1 MANISSI
8 APMHE
13 FLKNEAEG
21 WISLR
26 PHKEDSNLVIAN
38 YTPAQ
43 TFRNKWDAVTLAS
56 RGLIFFKDTGEIAA
70 RPFNKFF
77 NAGQSGTEH
86 IDTTGPVEVTNK
98 EDGSMGI
105 SYMAPDMMYSIATRG
120 SMHSEQAEHATGV
133 FRTKYA
139 DIWKPDEDFSFI
151 FEIIYREGRIVLD
164 YGTMDDLILL
174 GAVNK
179 ETGVSVDRDVLETLG
194 YPGPIVKIYDF
205 PDYQSVFEA
214 EQEQNRE
221 GFVVR
226 FNESDERLKIK
237 FDEYLAIHRLMFNLS
252 PRRIWE
258 MLAKGIDVDE
268 WLTQLPDE
276 FTDEAK
282 EWRDTFVTEHDT
294 LLAEAV
300 TAFEAVKHHGED
312 RRSMAAELQ
321 SSGLSKAVISFAFGI
336 AANWEPERVSAAIWK
351 SIDPRKHPKKWGNY
365 VEREQD

>member
-1 MANISSI
+1 MANIASI
-8 APMHE
+8 APMSE

-26 PHKEDSNLVIAN
+26 PHRDDPNMVIAN
-38 YTPAQ
+38 YTPSQ
-43 TFRNKWDAVTLAS
+43 TFRNKWDEVTLAS
-56 RGLIFFKDTGEIAA
+56 RGLIFFKDTGAIAA

-77 NAGQSGTEH
+77 NAGQPGTEH

-105 SYMAPDMMYSIATRG
+105 SYLAPDNIYSIATRG
-120 SMHSEQAEHATGV
+120 SMHSEQAEHATEV
-133 FRTKYA
+133 FRSRYA
-139 DIWKPDEDFSFI
+139 DIWTPDSDHSFI
-151 FEIIYREGRIVLD
+151 FEIIYRAGRIVLD

-179 ETGVSVDRDVLETLG
+179 ETGISVDRSVLESFG
-194 YPGPIVKIYDF
+194 YPGPIVNIYDF

-214 EQEQNRE
+214 EQESNRE

-226 FNESDERLKIK
+226 FNDSDARLKIK

-252 PRRIWE
+252 PRRVWE
-258 MLAKGIDVDE
+258 MLATGIDVDE

-282 EWRDTFVTEHDT
+282 GWRDIFVAEHDQ
-294 LLAEAV
+294 LFKEAV
-300 TAFEAVKHHGED
+300 EAYNNVKHLEND
-312 RRSMAAELQ
+312 RRALATALGK
-321 SSGLSKAVISFAFGI
+321 SGLSKAVISFAFGV
-336 AANWEPERVSAAIWK
+336 ASGWEDERISASIWK
-351 SIDPRKHPKKWGNY
+351 SIDPRKHPKKWGNF
-365 VEREQD
+365 VE

>member
-1 MANISSI
+1 MANIASI
-8 APMHE
+8 APMDE
-13 FLKNEAEG
+13 FLRNEAEG

-26 PHKEDSNLVIAN
+26 PHRDDANLVIAN
-38 YTPAQ
+38 YTPSQ

-56 RGLIFFKDTGEIAA
+56 RGLIFFKDTGEIVA

-77 NAGQSGTEH
+77 NAGQPGTEH

-105 SYMAPDMMYSIATRG
+105 SYLAPDKVYSIATRG
-120 SMHSEQAEHATGV
+120 SMHSEQAEHATEV
-133 FRTKYA
+133 FRSRYV
-139 DIWKPDEDFSFI
+139 DIWTPDEEHSFI
-151 FEIIYREGRIVLD
+151 FEIIYRAGRIVLD

-179 ETGVSVDRDVLETLG
+179 KTGISVDRSVLESFG
-194 YPGPIVKIYDF
+194 YPGPVVKIYDF
-205 PDYQSVFEA
+205 PNYQSVFEA
-214 EQEQNRE
+214 EQEKNRE

-237 FDEYLAIHRLMFNLS
+237 FDEYLAIHRMMFNLS

-258 MLAKGIDVDE
+258 MLATGIDVDE

-282 EWRDTFVTEHDT
+282 GWRDIFVAEHDE
-294 LLAEAV
+294 LFAESV
-300 TAFEAVKHHGED
+300 RAFEAVKHHGED
-312 RRSMAAELQ
+312 RRALAADLGK
-321 SSGLSKAVISFAFGI
+321 SGHSKAVISFAFGI
-336 AANWEPERVSAAIWK
+336 AANWDKERVSAAIWK
-351 SIDPRKHPKKWGNY
+351 SIDPRKHPKKWGNA
-365 VEREQD
+365 VE